1 MKKNKS
7 SNINLIKRIGNFS
20 LSKFIS
26 NIKLAQLKSK
36 RSLKS
41 DSLIFSIQ
49 KKERLKNILEKINK
63 LTNLK
68 SANKKVK
75 KSKKS
80 DSLVLE
86 ISKTEKY
93 KNLLEK
99 IKQFKTLRISNKKVQ
114 KSNKSISSLEL
125 KNINKN
131 LFKVLEKINYFKFF
145 DSKFKFSRI
154 KNNEKYDQKIGMAFY
169 GDHNLIIVS
178 TIVDLNNNIEIISL
192 NEMPIP
198 GHVIG
203 DSLVE
208 DSNELANIILD
219 SLTLLDLLNSPFLV
233 ILSSSFFNIHT
244 FKTSDLKQI
253 SQYDNKIQSKS
264 PYLPADTLV
273 DFLRMSA
280 IEASNGLVRTIYS
293 KRDFIKSWTDTL
305 EIVNVPIIG
314 VVPAAIHIFDCIT
327 SKVTEESTV
336 LLDIESK
343 QTTLLMGSNLAN
355 LESHKL
361 PFGYSLYLTNNLNES
376 SKNYFER
383 ALNSVKLI
391 LDETNHKLP
400 PNIFVMG
407 QGLDKILNSDFSL
420 PKGFLNI
427 SDLNLSNY
435 SYKPKTMQI
444 HETVSNSIENSV
456 CSLATI
462 LSSCV

>member
-1 MKKNKS
+1 
-7 SNINLIKRIGNFS
+7 
-20 LSKFIS
+20 
-26 NIKLAQLKSK
+26 
-36 RSLKS
+36 
-41 DSLIFSIQ
+41 
-49 KKERLKNILEKINK
+49 
-63 LTNLK
+63 
-68 SANKKVK
+68 
-75 KSKKS
+75 
-80 DSLVLE
+80 
-86 ISKTEKY
+86 
-93 KNLLEK
+93 
-99 IKQFKTLRISNKKVQ
+99 
-114 KSNKSISSLEL
+114 
-125 KNINKN
+125 
-131 LFKVLEKINYFKFF
+131 
-145 DSKFKFSRI
+145 
-154 KNNEKYDQKIGMAFY
+154 
-169 GDHNLIIVS
+169 
-178 TIVDLNNNIEIISL
+178 
-192 NEMPIP
+192 
-198 GHVIG
+198 
-203 DSLVE
+203 
-208 DSNELANIILD
+208 
-219 SLTLLDLLNSPFLV
+219 
-233 ILSSSFFNIHT
+233 
-244 FKTSDLKQI
+244 
-253 SQYDNKIQSKS
+253 
-264 PYLPADTLV
+264 
-273 DFLRMSA
+273 MSA
-280 IEASNGLVRTIYS
+280 KQASNGLVRTIYS

-336 LLDIESK
+336 LLDIEST

-427 SDLNLSNY
+427 SDLNLSKY